1 MKKLVTYRER
11 LEKLQERE
19 LALAAQR
26 RAERQLALDRSRNA
40 RGELLDYTPEP
51 GPIDPTV
58 LAAATVYLGRVDREI
73 EARSA
78 ALAHSDAE
86 VDVER
91 EKLLVHRRD
100 RKAME
105 VLRDRALERVR
116 AEQQRNEAAA
126 IDEVATTRWARARY
140 TLDAGRSD

>member
-1 MKKLVTYRER
+1 MTKLVTYRER

-19 LALAAQR
+19 LGLAAQR
-26 RAERQLALDRSRNA
+26 QAERQRALDRSRDA
-40 RGELLDYTPEP
+40 RGELMEYTPEP

-78 ALAHSDAE
+78 ALANSAAE
-86 VDVER
+86 VNVER
-91 EKLLVHRRD
+91 DKLLIRRRD

-105 VLRDRALERVR
+105 VLRGRALERVR
-116 AEQQRNEAAA
+116 AEKQRTEAAA
-126 IDEVATTRWARARY
+126 IDEQATTRWARTR
-140 TLDAGRSD
+140 